1 MLDKTKQVMARR
13 EFVGLFSL
21 VGGGLALLPEV
32 LLSTSS
38 VTSRETRMNIFA
50 IGGQGLNW
58 KDDNLLLAKYFLGL
72 TGKENPQVCFI
83 PTASGDIGR
92 TIIHFY
98 EAMTQLSCQPRHLR
112 IFNPHVEA
120 FESYLLGMDAIYVG
134 GGNTLNMIAIW
145 REHGIDRILRE
156 AWERGIVLGG
166 TSAGSI
172 CWFEQGS
179 TDSRPGKLTAMDCL
193 GFLRGSNCPH
203 YDGEAERRSTYHQ
216 MIRSGE
222 ILPGIACDDGVGLHF
237 EGEKLI
243 RVVTARQ
250 KAKAYRV
257 NLVNGE
263 VVDKVIHPDLLA
275 D

>member
-38 VTSRETRMNIFA
+38 VTSRKTRMNIFA

-72 TGKENPQVCFI
+72 TGKENPKVCFI

-92 TIIHFY
+92 TIVNFY
-98 EAMTQLSCQPRHLR
+98 EAMTQLPCQPRHLR

-120 FESYLLGMDAIYVG
+120 FEPYLLGMDAIYVG

-145 REHGIDRILRE
+145 REHGIDRVLRE
-156 AWERGIVLGG
+156 AWKRGIVLGG

-203 YDGEAERRSTYHQ
+203 YDGEAARRPTYHQ

-222 ILPGIACDDGVGLHF
+222 ISPGIACDDGVGLHF

-243 RVVTARQ
+243 HIVTARQ

-257 NLVNGE
+257 NLANGE
-263 VVDKVIHPDLLA
+263 VVEKVIHPDLLA